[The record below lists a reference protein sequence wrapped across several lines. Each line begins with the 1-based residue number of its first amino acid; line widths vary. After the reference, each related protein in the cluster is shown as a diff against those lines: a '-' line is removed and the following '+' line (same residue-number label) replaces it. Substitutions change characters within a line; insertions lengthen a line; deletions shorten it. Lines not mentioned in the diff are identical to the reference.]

1 MNHAITKPHVYP
13 EWYQDA
19 RNAFEIQFALYLDR
33 LGDSKLGSIATEA
46 LKPGRRIRPTLFY
59 SFWHAQKKSYPND
72 IDSLPAIAIE
82 LFHAA
87 SIIIDD
93 IIDQEERRRNK
104 LPFHYRYDL
113 NIALLASHYLVAEAY
128 HSLEPHPLAEKL
140 FSAATLCYR
149 RAGQGELWDT
159 NRDIEFSVAEQQT
172 RSLDKTVAFFQFVG
186 RSLDICLNQ
195 AAAHYEAIFSML
207 GKNFQISND
216 VTDLIFLNESNRY
229 DPDHSYRINL
239 SFLMP
244 LLLEKSIIKEDEIFQ
259 SVPYK
264 RLIEL
269 SRAARNEIGDS
280 KAYLHHLFEPERILV
295 KGSPLSPPE
304 QSLVMKFLDNLE
316 QPSFWLHAHS
326 TK

>member
-1 MNHAITKPHVYP
+1 MNHVITKPHVYP

-19 RNAFEIQFALYLDR
+19 RNAFEIQFALYLSKF
-33 LGDSKLGSIATEA
+33 GSSKLGRIATEA

-59 SFWHAQKKSYPND
+59 SFWYTQKKSYPND

-113 NIALLASHYLVAEAY
+113 NVALLASHYLIAEAY
-128 HSLEPHPLAEKL
+128 HSLEAHPLAQKL

-159 NRDIEFSVAEQQT
+159 NRDIELSVAEQQA

-186 RSLDICLNQ
+186 SSLDICLNQ
-195 AAAHYEAIFSML
+195 AAAHYEPIFSML

-216 VTDLIFLNESNRY
+216 VTDLIFLEESKRY

-239 SFLMP
+239 SFLTP
-244 LLLEKSIIKEDEIFQ
+244 LLLKKGKIQEDEIFQ

-269 SRAARNEIGDS
+269 SKAARNEIGDS
-280 KAYLHHLFEPERILV
+280 QVYLHGQFESERVMV
-295 KGSPLSPPE
+295 KESPLSSSE
-304 QSLVMKFLDNLE
+304 CSLATDFLDHLE

-326 TK
+326 TE